1 MSMGGGE
8 TLFVELSPV
17 AGLIRLAGSEVS
29 NNPTGRSG
37 VSNNPTG
44 RQSGI
49 WVELL
54 GAVGNKEME
63 NCQ

>member
-8 TLFVELSPV
+8 TLFAELSPV
-17 AGLIRLAGSEVS
+17 AGLIRVAGS
-29 NNPTGRSG
+29 GM
-37 VSNNPTG
+37 SNNPTG